1 MLLIDTKKDTLIHRM
16 M

>member
-1 MLLIDTKKDTLIHRM
+1 MLSIDTKKDTLIHRM